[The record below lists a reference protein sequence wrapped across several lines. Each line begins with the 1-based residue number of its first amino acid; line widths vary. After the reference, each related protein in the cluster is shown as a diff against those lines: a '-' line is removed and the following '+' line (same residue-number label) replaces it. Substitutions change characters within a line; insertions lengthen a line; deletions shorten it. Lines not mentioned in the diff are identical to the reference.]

1 MHFANMNGSVIDR
14 KPVGRPKTRFTA
26 ADRREAL
33 LQRAF
38 AEISESS
45 PEQLRRV
52 IERCDLFLRI
62 ARMRKD
68 MALEQH
74 ARAIGLRALRR
85 LKALK
90 RRAASAISPPDFFQS
105 RPRSFS

>member
-1 MHFANMNGSVIDR
+1 
-14 KPVGRPKTRFTA
+14 
-26 ADRREAL
+26 
-33 LQRAF
+33 
-38 AEISESS
+38 
-45 PEQLRRV
+45 
-52 IERCDLFLRI
+52 LFLRI